1 MHSSQKSISLTLLS
15 SIAVQLCNVLVAL
28 LVPRIIIETYG
39 SDMNGIVAAARQ
51 FSLYLALMEMS
62 ITAATCYRFIEFKKN
77 NNYERINDLF
87 VTIGGFYK
95 KVGIIIS
102 GIAIVI
108 ALFYAITSKSQVNVL
123 TIAVLF
129 LLYESIYVISYF
141 VYDKYNY
148 ILFSNGKQYFI
159 AFGTVISASIAA
171 GVKYFIAIKHL
182 HIIILIAAG
191 VCIDIVRLEV
201 IRRKVKHDYP
211 YLDIQKGKIDKT
223 LLEQKWDSLVMS
235 ISDSVK
241 SMIPILCISIGY
253 GSQFVSVFSVYQT
266 VMHLG
271 TSIITMCSNGLLPV
285 LGMRF
290 TDGNDKA
297 SKSFRQLTII
307 VFAVGTIISSC
318 FCGMILN
325 FIRLYIGSGS
335 DISYIYPVLGLLLV
349 TNTWLLM
356 ARAPFDI
363 LIKAHGRIR
372 ELRDGCIIE
381 IVITVAVCI
390 IMSLFHRFELIVI
403 GVVIS
408 SFYRVLRMI
417 LFCSKELKIL
427 PPGIIIK
434 DFVLWLVF
442 AAIVGGCL
450 FVYIPSTQGI
460 ISFIKYVILELSIA
474 ILVSI
479 AYMLI
484 LYPQVVNELRK
495 RIKSI

>member
-1 MHSSQKSISLTLLS
+1 M
-15 SIAVQLCNVLVAL
+15 
-28 LVPRIIIETYG
+28 
-39 SDMNGIVAAARQ
+39 
-51 FSLYLALMEMS
+51 
-62 ITAATCYRFIEFKKN
+62 
-77 NNYERINDLF
+77 
-87 VTIGGFYK
+87 
-95 KVGIIIS
+95 
-102 GIAIVI
+102 
-108 ALFYAITSKSQVNVL
+108 
-123 TIAVLF
+123 
-129 LLYESIYVISYF
+129 
-141 VYDKYNY
+141 
-148 ILFSNGKQYFI
+148 
-159 AFGTVISASIAA
+159 
-171 GVKYFIAIKHL
+171 
-182 HIIILIAAG
+182 
-191 VCIDIVRLEV
+191 
-201 IRRKVKHDYP
+201 
-211 YLDIQKGKIDKT
+211 
-223 LLEQKWDSLVMS
+223 
-235 ISDSVK
+235 
-241 SMIPILCISIGY
+241 
-253 GSQFVSVFSVYQT
+253 
-266 VMHLG
+266 
-271 TSIITMCSNGLLPV
+271 
-285 LGMRF
+285 
-290 TDGNDKA
+290 
-297 SKSFRQLTII
+297 
-307 VFAVGTIISSC
+307 
-318 FCGMILN
+318 N